1 VDYSDFHAVDPCRD
15 RSGGLVATARLTHGM
30 SPKYRHN
37 IYPLERAQPS
47 SDVLDNTEGFRRN
60 AVQI

>member
-1 VDYSDFHAVDPCRD
+1 
-15 RSGGLVATARLTHGM
+15 M

-37 IYPLERAQPS
+37 IYPLERAQRW